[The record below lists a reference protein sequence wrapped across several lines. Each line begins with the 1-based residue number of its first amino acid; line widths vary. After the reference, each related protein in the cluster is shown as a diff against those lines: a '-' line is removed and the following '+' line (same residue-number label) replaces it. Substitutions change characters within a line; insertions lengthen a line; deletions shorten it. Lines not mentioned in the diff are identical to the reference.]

1 VSAGRAAGIA
11 RGALLPIVL
20 IVAWEFLARGGV
32 LADGTFSRPS
42 HVAAAIVRG
51 WVDGSL
57 ARMTAETVFGAG
69 VGWAIGSA
77 FGIFAGVLI
86 GLVPRVRD
94 TVGLA
99 VELLRPVPPVALIP
113 VALLIFGL
121 GPQLDDGVVAFAVFW
136 PVLVMTAA
144 GVQSVDAR
152 FLEVARSLRFDPAR
166 RVLLFVLPAAA
177 PRIAVGLRVGAGI
190 ALVIAVTTEII
201 ANPRGLGYGV
211 TMASISLQPDAMF
224 ADLLWLGVVGV
235 ALNAIF
241 EAIERRAFRWT
252 RR

>member
-1 VSAGRAAGIA
+1 MSAKRWAHIA
-11 RGALLPIVL
+11 RGALLPFV
-20 IVAWEFLARGGV
+20 VVAAWELLARGGL

-42 HVAAAIVRG
+42 HVAVAMLRG
-51 WVDGSL
+51 VLDGSL
-57 ARMTAETVFGAG
+57 ARMTVETLSGAG
-69 VGWAIGSA
+69 VGWAIGSML
-77 FGIFAGVLI
+77 GIAGGVLI
-86 GLVPRVRD
+86 GLVPRLRD

-121 GPQLDDGVVAFAVFW
+121 GPQLDVGVVAFAVFW

-144 GVQSVDAR
+144 GVRSVDAR
-152 FLEVARSLRFDPAR
+152 FLEVARSLRFAAAQ

-211 TMASISLQPDAMF
+211 TMASISLQPDVMF

-241 EAIERRAFRWT
+241 EAIERRTFRWT
-252 RR
+252 RW